1 MPRKRDKRHLKLFRV
16 PFYKRTWFKRSV
28 GISFLVALVSVLLV
42 VVFLKK
48 YYDMAQTYDMD
59 DIDNVELASVIYG
72 AGGDEIGTIF
82 EDENRENVSLD
93 DLPWHL
99 VQALVAAEDSRF
111 YKHKGVD
118 YIGIIRAVWLNFR
131 AGETTQGA
139 STITQQLARNAYP
152 VVKDSGGD
160 YQRKLVEAFLAAR
173 IEEAYSKSQI
183 LEFYFNRVYFGPRA
197 YGIRAASQRYYSKEP
212 RDLTVDEAAQICGL
226 IKSPNKLSPLRD
238 KEAALKTRNNVLLRM
253 EIEGMLTA
261 EDASAYRSLPLRVNP
276 SLSNTDYPYA
286 YIEVRKQLEEMLTP
300 EQLST
305 GGFRIYTTID
315 SKLQENTEKSLKEQM
330 AKVEQRKGY
339 PHQTYQAY
347 QQASVEAKAS
357 GEVKREYL
365 QGGALVIDNVTGGIL
380 AMVGG
385 RDYADNKFNVALWAR
400 RAAGTGFLPFIYG
413 AAFEKGVL
421 PGSRVEDE
429 QLDNKRLMVGS
440 VVGIVG
446 EWGQESEKIYYEGDI
461 PVRRGLIQSKISAS
475 VRVAEKPGLASV
487 VDFARRAGVSVAE
500 SAEKFNSTLV
510 GQVETTLAEYCLA
523 YSVFAHGGKR
533 PRDLHLITRVVDRE
547 GNEIYRWYPDD
558 EMEVVTD
565 AVTAYQVHSCLRDS
579 LSEGTAMKARSEYGL
594 KDMDAGGKTSTA
606 YGFTDN
612 WFIGY
617 NSRVTCG
624 VWTGLN
630 RPNPIYEGAFSNE
643 TVLPI
648 WVDVM
653 NASME
658 SYPPSAIL
666 PPAEATRIE
675 VCKVSGKRATD
686 YCYENIGELDGQQ
699 SRLVRTTYFEYI
711 RKGDDP
717 GGFCDVHQR
726 DPDLQTDSLQLTQ
739 DDSRPVTTSSRS
751 ILPKGPVLIGLDP
764 YNSVKS
770 LVIKEEKPGE
780 EVTVRRAHAAQ
791 PAVAVGAVGVVEE
804 EDVPFRLGLKPPK
817 ALDFSEE

>member
-1 MPRKRDKRHLKLFRV
+1 MPRKRDKRHLKLFHV

-28 GISFLVALVSVLLV
+28 GICLLLGLVSVLLV
-42 VVFLKK
+42 VIFLKK
-48 YYDMAQTYDMD
+48 YYDIAQTYDLD
-59 DIDNVELASVIYG
+59 QIDNVELASVIYG
-72 AGGDEIGTIF
+72 ANGEEIGTIF
-82 EDENRENVSLD
+82 EDENREIVSLD

-118 YIGIIRAVWLNFR
+118 YVGILRAFKMNLE
-131 AGETTQGA
+131 AGKTTQGA

-152 VVKDSGGD
+152 VAKDSGSP
-160 YQRKLVEAFLAAR
+160 YERKLVEAFLASR
-173 IEEAYSKSQI
+173 IEAAYSKSQI

-197 YGIRAASQRYYSKEP
+197 YGIRAAAQRYYSKEP
-212 RDLTVDEAAQICGL
+212 RDLTVVEAAQICGL

-238 KEAALKTRNNVLLRM
+238 KEAALGTRNNVLLRM

-261 EDASAYRSLPLRVNP
+261 AEASEYRASPVRVNP
-276 SLSNTDYPYA
+276 SLSNTDHPYA
-286 YIEVRKQLEEMLTP
+286 YIEVRKQLEDMLTP

-315 SKLQENTEKSLKEQM
+315 SSLQQSAERSLKAQL
-330 AKVEQRKGY
+330 AKVEQTKGF

-347 QQASVEAKAS
+347 QQAAAAAKVS
-357 GEVKREYL
+357 GDEVKREYL
-365 QGGALVIDNVTGGIL
+365 QGGALVIDNVSGAIL

-400 RAAGTGFLPFIYG
+400 RSAGTGFLPFIYA
-413 AAFEKGVL
+413 AAFEKGLL

-429 QLDNKRLMVGS
+429 QLDNKRLMVGD

-446 EWGQESEKIYYEGDI
+446 EWGQESGEIYYEGDI
-461 PVRRGLIQSKISAS
+461 PVRRGLIDSKISAS
-475 VRVAEKPGLASV
+475 VRVAEKPGLARV
-487 VDFARRAGVSVAE
+487 VDFARRAGVSVPK

-510 GQVETTLAEYCLA
+510 GQVNTTLAEYCLA
-523 YSVFAHGGKR
+523 FSTFAHGGKR
-533 PRDLHLITRVVDRE
+533 PRDLHLITRVVDRD
-547 GNEIYRWYPDD
+547 GKEIYRWYPDS
-558 EMEVVTD
+558 EMEKVTD
-565 AVTAYQVHSCLRDS
+565 AVTAYQVHSCLSDA
-579 LSEGTAMKARSEYGL
+579 LKEGTAMKAMTEYGL
-594 KDMDAGGKTSTA
+594 NSMDAGGKTSTA

-630 RPNPIYEGAFSNE
+630 RPIPIYEGAFSND

-658 SYPPSAIL
+658 NYPPSAIL

-686 YCYENIGELDGQQ
+686 YCYENTGALDGQQ

-711 RKGDDP
+711 RKGQDP
-717 GGFCDVHQR
+717 GGFCDVHER
-726 DPDLQTDSLQLTQ
+726 DPDLQTDSLQLAE
-739 DDSRPVTTSSRS
+739 DSGSSSVSTLARS

-770 LVIKEEKPGE
+770 LVVQEEASDEG
-780 EVTVRRAHAAQ
+780 VNVRRAVAAQ
-791 PAVAVGAVGVVEE
+791 PAVAVGVAEE

-817 ALDFSEE
+817 ALDFSDE